1 MKKLQQSNKKQNNQV
16 GFLSRESK
24 FSDINKRADLTYN
37 WIKDIQPKVLSAPS
51 VDPRNRDYYNWIIG
65 KPSKK
70 MVFEKQKTYIPK
82 SLSLEEK
89 LNIPTYDKNQYH
101 YKRPVNPYIGLLPSK
116 PVYKSNVQLNYGYYP
131 KKNGNPTRN
140 GNFYNIPSTR
150 GKNQRSNSNL
160 RNNYM
165 YYPKKTGN
173 FYNNVQLNYGYY
185 PTKNGNFY
193 NIPSTIGKNQR
204 SNSTWRNHNGY
215 SFGHS
220 GRFDVKQAISSGNV
234 ARMLE
239 KNFTAN
245 SKYTNQPSWGYHKLL
260 KPNSYYNRRNQYL
273 YYSCPD
279 VIDNQCNTA
288 LSTYKKP
295 KAVWR

>member
-140 GNFYNIPSTR
+140 GNFYNIPST
-150 GKNQRSNSNL
+150 
-160 RNNYM
+160 
-165 YYPKKTGN
+165 
-173 FYNNVQLNYGYY
+173 
-185 PTKNGNFY
+185 
-193 NIPSTIGKNQR
+193 IGKNQR